1 MRTRSQQHGFTL
13 MELMATLA
21 IITILAAI
29 AYPSFTDMIERN
41 RLKGA
46 AEGLFGD
53 MEFAK
58 SEAIKRNEVITVTT
72 TTGGSWGYNIARPD
86 TTVLKSVG
94 VGDFRGVTLFSA
106 NNGGTLTIDPVRGTT
121 SGISIKFVRDSDTNQ
136 SLCLVVSDLG
146 RIKICSGN
154 ASSSVVGYKPCQ
166 VASCQ

>member
-1 MRTRSQQHGFTL
+1 MRGKAQQRGFTL
-13 MELMATLA
+13 IELMVTVA
-21 IITILAAI
+21 IMAILAAI
-29 AYPSFTDMIERN
+29 AYPSFTDLIARN

-53 MEFAK
+53 LEFAK
-58 SEAIKRNEVITVTT
+58 SEAIKRNEVIKVTA
-72 TTGGSWGYNIARPD
+72 TTGVSWDYSITRPD

-94 VGDFRGVTLFSA
+94 VGDFKGVTLSKA
-106 NNGGTLTIDPVRGTT
+106 NNGGALTVDPVRGTT
-121 SGISIKFVRDSDTNQ
+121 SGISIKFVRDSDTSQ

-154 ASSSVVGYKPCQ
+154 ASSSVLGYKSCQ